1 MEWEQ
6 SLIGIFHTGQKLCL
20 MVFHIWL
27 CNNRGLNYIAAFHKK
42 NWNWYYNG
50 NRNIF
55 AILLCKSKHIFYST
69 LGTIFFKFDINLH
82 CNEFTINVGLR
93 IMKNNFQM
101 DLYSFYVKEDSI
113 EIFGLLHWIKLL
125 WVMTEYM
132 VERGNPI
139 SEKCSITC

>member
-1 MEWEQ
+1 MPPSIKRIEIDTTMEIETYLQ
-6 SLIGIFHTGQKLCL
+6 SFCVSQ
-20 MVFHIWL
+20 
-27 CNNRGLNYIAAFHKK
+27 
-42 NWNWYYNG
+42 
-50 NRNIF
+50 NIF
-55 AILLCKSKHIFYST
+55 ST
-69 LGTIFFKFDINLH
+69 QPWERSSLKFDINLH

-113 EIFGLLHWIKLL
+113 EIFGLLHWIKVL